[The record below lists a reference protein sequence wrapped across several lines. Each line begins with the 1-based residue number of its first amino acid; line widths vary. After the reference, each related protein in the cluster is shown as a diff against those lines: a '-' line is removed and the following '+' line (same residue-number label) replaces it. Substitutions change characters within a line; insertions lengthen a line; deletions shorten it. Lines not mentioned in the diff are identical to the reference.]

1 MEFKIIDKPA
11 LNYILC
17 FGFDEEK
24 VHKMIIDFIANHAI
38 KDTTI
43 FTSEF
48 RITQG
53 EKKQVA
59 YMRYATVPD
68 YIKESVGFRLIKVE
82 ASKYLS
88 CKLDSVSELYGKNTE
103 AEEFLKKNALEM
115 DMAKLAPMI
124 ETTKEGK
131 FLLVKLK

>member
-17 FGFDEEK
+17 FGFDEEQ
-24 VHKMIIDFIANHAI
+24 VHKMINDFIVNNSI

-53 EKKQVA
+53 EKAQVA

-68 YIKESVGFRLIKVE
+68 NIKENVGFRLIKVE

-88 CKLDSVSELYGKNTE
+88 CKLDNMSELYGKNTE
-103 AEEFLKKNALEM
+103 AEEFLRKNGLEM
-115 DMAKLAPMI
+115 DMSKLAPMI
-124 ETTKEGK
+124 ETNNEGK